1 MIQKPD
7 RFCFGIDATLLAWFM
22 KVKPGERVLDL
33 CTGTGVVMFLADARN
48 PGGSYVGL
56 EIQCDMAE
64 MAARSVK
71 LNQAEDRIRIVEG
84 DVRNASRLF
93 KKGSFDVVSV
103 NPPYMKAGNG
113 LKNPNEAKAIAR
125 HEILCTLDDV
135 LRESYLVLK
144 PRGRFYM
151 VHRPERLTEILAKM
165 SAYKLTPAE
174 LIMVHPYRDRGAS
187 MVLISGTKGGRNML
201 RCLPPIVIYR
211 EKFTYTE
218 ELLRI
223 YTE

>member
-84 DVRNASRLF
+84 DVRNASSLF